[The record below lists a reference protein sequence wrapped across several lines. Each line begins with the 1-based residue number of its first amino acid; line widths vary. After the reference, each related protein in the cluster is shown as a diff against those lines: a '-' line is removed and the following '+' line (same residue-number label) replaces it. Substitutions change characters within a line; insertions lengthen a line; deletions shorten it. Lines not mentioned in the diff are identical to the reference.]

1 MESRSEAL
9 KTIGSVCALVV
20 ISLLLLLG
28 LSPLFQPKDTSKEA
42 GMIDASAN
50 AIMAE
55 PAGTI
60 DVLFI
65 GDSEAYSSISPLQLW
80 GEHGITSYVC
90 SSAGTRLPYANQLLR
105 RATQNQQPRV
115 VVIET
120 NMFFTLFSI
129 DDLVTK
135 ELEGLLPIVR
145 FHDRWKSFTSENP
158 FGASAYTWTDDLK
171 GFRINKSIVPADA
184 ESLVHK
190 KEVTGFLNPVNRAY
204 FEEMI
209 GYCRSIDATPVLF
222 TAPNLTNWSQ
232 QRHDAVQKLADQ
244 IGVEYLDFNVAP
256 YEVDISKLSKA
267 SGISRQ
273 STLKYLTNMEEANLI
288 RRVFTN
294 LMTVTDLQ
302 KPDKIYL
309 DNPNLLYTL
318 SLEKPEIGTVRET
331 FFANQ
336 LASAGH
342 KVEYAGYKKG
352 DFRIDGD
359 IVIEVGGQDKGFS
372 QVANHENAYVAAD
385 DIESAYMR
393 KIPLWAF
400 GFLY

>member
-120 NMFFTLFSI
+120 NMCFTLFSI

-171 GFRINKSIVPADA
+171 GFRINATVCNKPGPGSVRDPRVR
-184 ESLVHK
+184 SLQ
-190 KEVTGFLNPVNRAY
+190 VTSRGMLYLSQMVD
-204 FEEMI
+204 
-209 GYCRSIDATPVLF
+209 YCRSIGATPVLMS
-222 TAPNLTNWSQ
+222 TPTSLNWNPERQASIQ
-232 QRHDAVQKLADQ
+232 AAADEL
-244 IGVEYLDFNVAP
+244 GVEFIDLNTEP
-256 YEVDISKLSKA
+256 YKVDINWDEDTLDGGDHLNLSGAQKATARIGEWLSSTFELEDHRGDASYQRWQTLYESYQAKL
-267 SGISRQ
+267 
-273 STLKYLTNMEEANLI
+273 E
-288 RRVFTN
+288 
-294 LMTVTDLQ
+294 DL
-302 KPDKIYL
+302 
-309 DNPNLLYTL
+309 
-318 SLEKPEIGTVRET
+318 G
-331 FFANQ
+331 
-336 LASAGH
+336 
-342 KVEYAGYKKG
+342 
-352 DFRIDGD
+352 
-359 IVIEVGGQDKGFS
+359 
-372 QVANHENAYVAAD
+372 
-385 DIESAYMR
+385 
-393 KIPLWAF
+393 
-400 GFLY
+400 